1 MRACI
6 RDAQVSVIF
15 IVEQGLVNEL
25 FTFIA
30 SYAFQSKY
38 ALSILVLKGLG
49 QKLLS
54 LLNFMSALQGQK
66 LRLFGFIFTTHLGVR
81 HLVSADT

>member
-1 MRACI
+1 MKAGI
-6 RDAQVSVIF
+6 RDAQVSAIF
-15 IVEQGLVNEL
+15 IVDQGLVNEL

-38 ALSILVLKGLG
+38 ALSILVRKGLG

-66 LRLFGFIFTTHLGVR
+66 LRLFCFIFTTHLGVGY
-81 HLVSADT
+81 LVSTDT